1 MRTANPSLKPLTAKA
16 CRKQAAEC
24 RKAAK
29 STMTKPQRIMLD
41 HIAGTWLRI
50 AADIDKANQ

>member
-1 MRTANPSLKPLTAKA
+1 MAKAPVKPLTAKA

-29 STMTKPQRIMLD
+29 STMTKPQRIMLE
-41 HIAGTWLRI
+41 HIADTWLRI
-50 AADIDKANQ
+50 AAEIDKTNQ